1 MAVSY
6 YLRPKEPK
14 KLLLVDGGRHDPNFV
29 TLCYWCLNSSSF
41 LNSHN
46 LIALSCVLL
55 PESESIV
62 IVEKESLEI
71 HTKSSRYKVP
81 GVQKVFF

>member
-29 TLCYWCLNSSSF
+29 TLCYLLS
-41 LNSHN
+41 
-46 LIALSCVLL
+46 ALSYSDTQKGERDV
-55 PESESIV
+55 
-62 IVEKESLEI
+62 
-71 HTKSSRYKVP
+71 YK
-81 GVQKVFF
+81 QI

>member
-29 TLCYWCLNSSSF
+29 TLCYE
-41 LNSHN
+41 
-46 LIALSCVLL
+46 SC
-55 PESESIV
+55 
-62 IVEKESLEI
+62 LEI
-71 HTKSSRYKVP
+71 IDGHT
-81 GVQKVFF
+81 F